1 MKTVSGGND
10 KLPEKGI
17 GKTPDTALLHAYN
30 ATFVEKLRPTMIDI
44 FTFERL
50 SLRQRSDF
58 DFRS

>member
-44 FTFERL
+44 FTRKWYFNYRTV
-50 SLRQRSDF
+50 QF
-58 DFRS
+58 VT

>member
-1 MKTVSGGND
+1 MKTVNGGND

-44 FTFERL
+44 FTRKCYFNYRTV
-50 SLRQRSDF
+50 QF
-58 DFRS
+58 VT

>member
-44 FTFERL
+44 FIYKWYFNYITV
-50 SLRQRSDF
+50 QDVT
-58 DFRS
+58 